1 MSGPPA
7 DDASLDD
14 PDAPGEGTVPR
25 AIREHAAEHGSPFTY
40 GDVRESVDA
49 ETWGRLLADG
59 TLVPEGEGF
68 ALANEDTGGWS
79 RADKAAGVAALCLL
93 AGYQVGPVGSFV
105 GSTVNLALG
114 PVQAALPF
122 SAVVLGLAVLTAV
135 VSTVLRHRL
144 VGDVSPPD
152 GDRMRDLA
160 ERLDAARER
169 GDDAVVERLEAQRR
183 ALVREQ
189 LSALKAQFRPLVW
202 TMLVTIPVF
211 LWLSW
216 LVAAPAAAITPVAPV
231 YPVVGRVV
239 WTARLVGPVQAWM
252 VWYFACSLVA
262 GTTLRRT
269 VDRVTA

>member
-7 DDASLDD
+7 DDVPAD
-14 PDAPGEGTVPR
+14 GTVPQ
-25 AIREHAAEHGSPFTY
+25 AIREYAAEHGSPFTY
-40 GDVRESVDA
+40 GDVRDGVDA

-59 TLVPEGEGF
+59 VLVPDGDGF
-68 ALANEDTGGWS
+68 ALAGDDGVESWS

-105 GSTVNLALG
+105 GSTVDLALG

-122 SAVVLGLAVLTAV
+122 SVVVLGLAALTATVSLV
-135 VSTVLRHRL
+135 VRRRL

-152 GDRMRDLA
+152 GDRMQDLA
-160 ERLDAARER
+160 ERLDTARER
-169 GDDAVVERLEAQRR
+169 GDDAVVERLEARRR

-189 LSALKAQFRPLVW
+189 LSALKTQCRPLVW

-216 LVAAPAAAITPVAPV
+216 LVAAPAAAVTPVAPV
-231 YPVVGRVV
+231 YPVVGRIV

-252 VWYFACSLVA
+252 AWYFVCSLLA